1 MKFRVAQASAGIAM
15 LQSDNFFLLLFSTLV
30 HFTPPPSFPLRPRLT
45 TLVTVGVSATVL
57 LTLLSLL
64 MLVDHFAIDYA
75 RREAQQ
81 RLQQLSWQMRDALD
95 GVVRKATSDVQL
107 LTDLPQMQQARSPAD
122 LRMTFE
128 SLQKTFPDYAWIGL
142 ANPDGSVYAATQGV
156 LEGADVSSRDW
167 FKRGHEKIY
176 AGDSDPA
183 TLFGKRLPSSP
194 DPWRFIDA
202 AGPLTGT
209 AGQHRGVLS
218 VHMSWGWMR
227 RLARTIQAPADQQYS
242 AEIFVVR
249 DDGTIMLGPHGTE
262 EQKIDSDSL
271 ALARSGVS
279 GSVKETWADGRS
291 YLTGYARSG
300 AAGDAATLNWSI
312 LARQPEEMA
321 LSGARA
327 LERQILILGAILGG
341 AMALL
346 AAMAAGRLT
355 RPLNALSR
363 AIEAQLAAPADTP
376 TLPAIAPVDTFHEVQ
391 VLSRALAAML
401 QAEQKHL
408 DALRGLNEKLESTV
422 AERTREIARKALQLE
437 RALAQEQSTQQL
449 LQERAAELR
458 AILDNAHD
466 AFIALDPGGVVRE
479 WNRQAEQLLGWK
491 RAEVIGQPLAAM
503 MLPPLLRRAY
513 ERDMRLLAD
522 DATAAASVLSRRVE
536 LTLHNR
542 AGQEL
547 PVEVSLAYVP
557 RSSGHLFIA
566 FLHDISERKSLFAS
580 LEEMALRDTL
590 TGLPNRRA
598 LMKTLPEALQRANRS
613 GQSCAVFFLDL
624 DRFKQVNDRYGH
636 EEGDELLRQF
646 AERVR
651 GAVRKTDT
659 VGRLAGDEFIVILE
673 MLGGDEAAQEAADTL
688 LPALSQPFTL
698 KTTSVTL
705 SASLGIAIHHPHDP
719 QDIEMLLGRADRA
732 MYRHKQQGI
741 QQRARR

>member
-1 MKFRVAQASAGIAM
+1 M
-15 LQSDNFFLLLFSTLV
+15 LQSVNFFKSSFSTLV
-30 HFTPPPSFPLRPRLT
+30 HISKPSPTTRPRLT

-57 LTLLSLL
+57 LTVLSLL
-64 MLVDHFAIDYA
+64 ILVDHFALNYA

-81 RLQQLSWQMRDALD
+81 RLQQLSWQMRDALN
-95 GVVRKATSDVQL
+95 GAVRRATGDVQL
-107 LTDLPQMQQARSPAD
+107 LGSLPSVRAARTPAEVRQA
-122 LRMTFE
+122 LE

-142 ANPDGSVYAATQGV
+142 VNPQGKVVAGTQGE
-156 LEGADVSSRDW
+156 LEGADVSGRPW
-167 FKRGHEKIY
+167 FRQGRRALY
-176 AGDSDPA
+176 AGEAASAAPA
-183 TLFGKRLPSSP
+183 GQKLPAGAE
-194 DPWRFIDA
+194 PWRFIDA
-202 AGPLTGT
+202 AGPLMDADGNYS
-209 AGQHRGVLS
+209 GVLC
-218 VHMSWGWMR
+218 VRLSWGWMR
-227 RLARTIQAPADQQYS
+227 RLAQTMLAPAADQQYA
-242 AEIFVVR
+242 AELFVVR
-249 DDGTIMLGPHGTE
+249 GDGTVMLGPPGSE
-262 EQKIDSDSL
+262 GQQIYSDSL
-271 ALARSGVS
+271 TMARSGAS
-279 GSVKETWADGRS
+279 GALKESWADGRS

-300 AAGDAATLNWSI
+300 SADDAATLSWAI
-312 LARQPEEMA
+312 LARQPEEQA

-327 LERQILILGAILGG
+327 LERQILLLGAILGA
-341 AMALL
+341 AMAL
-346 AAMAAGRLT
+346 AAAIVTRRLT
-355 RPLNALSR
+355 RPLNELSHT
-363 AIEAQLAAPADTP
+363 IEARLATPDAVP
-376 TLPAIAPVDTFHEVQ
+376 TLPAIQPVDTFHEAQ
-391 VLSRALAAML
+391 VLSRALAEML
-401 QAEQKHL
+401 RNEQHHL
-408 DALRGLNEKLESTV
+408 DALRGLNERLESTV

-437 RALAQEQSTQQL
+437 RALGQEQSTQQL

-466 AFIALDPGGVVRE
+466 AFIALDPGGVVRD
-479 WNRQAEQLLGWK
+479 WNLQAEKLLGWK
-491 RAEVIGQPLAAM
+491 RSEVIGQPLAAM
-503 MLPPLLRRAY
+503 MLPLPLRRAY
-513 ERDMRLLAD
+513 ERDMRQLAD
-522 DATAAASVLSRRVE
+522 SADGATTVLSRRVE

-566 FLHDISERKSLFAS
+566 FLHDISERKQLFAS
-580 LEEMALRDTL
+580 MEELALRDTL

-613 GQSCAVFFLDL
+613 GQACAVFFLDL

-646 AERVR
+646 AQRVR

-673 MLGGDEAAQEAADTL
+673 MLGSDAAAQEAADKL
-688 LPALSQPFTL
+688 LPALRQPFTL

-705 SASLGIAIHHPHDP
+705 SASLGIAVHHPDDP